1 MTTDILELYLPT
13 GSNVTLPSLPM
24 LAVLILGA
32 LIVTGTAVFA
42 WPAASV
48 GLSCDSVTTGCTTPG
63 CASAISSTSRDV
75 STSLILA
82 ARVCS
87 KIVVGP

>member
-1 MTTDILELYLPT
+1 
-13 GSNVTLPSLPM
+13 M

-32 LIVTGTAVFA
+32 LIVKGTLVFA
-42 WPAASV
+42 WPPDSV
-48 GLSCDSVTTGCTTPG
+48 GFSCDSVITGCTTPG

-75 STSLILA
+75 STSFNLA
-82 ARVCS
+82 ARVCN

>member
-1 MTTDILELYLPT
+1 MTTHILEFQLPI

-32 LIVTGTAVFA
+32 LIVTGMAAFA
-42 WPAASV
+42 WSAASV
-48 GLSCDSVTTGCTTPG
+48 GFSCDSVTTGCTTPG
-63 CASAISSTSRDV
+63 CASATSSISRDV
-75 STSLILA
+75 STSFILA

>member
-1 MTTDILELYLPT
+1 
-13 GSNVTLPSLPM
+13 M

-32 LIVTGTAVFA
+32 LIVTGMAVFA
-42 WPAASV
+42 WPAVSAGFSR
-48 GLSCDSVTTGCTTPG
+48 DSVTTGCTTPG

-75 STSLILA
+75 STSFILA